1 MNGMKHE
8 DVMRELEEWIYNFNG
23 TAKQFCALCDA
34 IARLREKNA
43 EIERMR
49 GIFAELEEVRL
60 EYLEGKY
67 TEADMV
73 VQLYLIRKKYE
84 EGRKKTNLIDGHL
97 LLKELKEW
105 REQITPDHQDPVV
118 EGETLEGV
126 EHMVRRLMGIT
137 EEDDDQ

>member
-1 MNGMKHE
+1 MNEMKHE
-8 DVMRELEEWIYNFNG
+8 DARSGCSLCYKCHECE
-23 TAKQFCALCDA
+23 CANKPSPDEYDALLC
-34 IARLREKNA
+34 EKDA

-49 GIFAELEEVRL
+49 GILAELEEVRL

-73 VQLYLIRKKYE
+73 VRLYLIRKKYE

-105 REQITPDHQDPVV
+105 REQIPPDHQDPVV
-118 EGETLEGV
+118 ECETLEGV

-137 EEDDDQ
+137 EEGKQ